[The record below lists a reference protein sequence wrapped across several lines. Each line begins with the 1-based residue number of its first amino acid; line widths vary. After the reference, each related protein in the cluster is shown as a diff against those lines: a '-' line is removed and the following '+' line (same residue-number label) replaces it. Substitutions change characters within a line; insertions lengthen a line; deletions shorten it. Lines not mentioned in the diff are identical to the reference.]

1 MKQPRVA
8 VLYLCTGAYRVFW
21 HDFYPNFK
29 EHFLPDCERTFYV
42 FTDAETI
49 DYEDQPD
56 VRRIPQQALPWPYST
71 MQRFDAFLGQADR
84 LAGYDYLFFANANLR
99 CLRDVTAGEL
109 LPDAARGQVLTVV
122 CHLPYYG
129 KNPIFH
135 PYERRRKSRAGIPY
149 NCGTWYVAGGL
160 NGGQSAAYLDLCRKL
175 KARTD
180 EDLSHGVIAR
190 FHDESQLNRLV
201 AEQPGRFR
209 ILGPEYCTPEE
220 TPTGQETIRIMQ
232 KSRYIEVDPV
242 RTASRPQNLLQ
253 RKWEAF
259 CLNWLP
265 YLWWARDTLL
275 RRRVENNTKE
285 DSV

>member
-8 VLYLCTGAYRVFW
+8 VLYLCTGSYRVFW

-29 EHFLPDCERTFYV
+29 EYFLPDCERTFYV

-160 NGGQSAAYLDLCRKL
+160 NGGQSAAYLDLCREL

-220 TPTGQETIRIMQ
+220 TPTGQEAIRIMQ
-232 KSRYIEVDPV
+232 KSRYIKVDPV

>member
-29 EHFLPDCERTFYV
+29 EYFLPDCERTFFV

-160 NGGQSAAYLDLCRKL
+160 NGGQSAAYLDLCREL

-220 TPTGQETIRIMQ
+220 TPTGQEAIRIMQ
-232 KSRYIEVDPV
+232 KSRYIKVDPV

-275 RRRVENNTKE
+275 RRRVENNTKA